1 MDQEFLQHLGTAWE
15 LTASKPL
22 PSLIY
27 SHSWGQNVGFNQQ
40 LLLATVQML
49 PVGTAFSSGP
59 TSRFNRHLKAWELG
73 VEAG

>member
-1 MDQEFLQHLGTAWE
+1 
-15 LTASKPL
+15 
-22 PSLIY
+22 
-27 SHSWGQNVGFNQQ
+27 
-40 LLLATVQML
+40 ML